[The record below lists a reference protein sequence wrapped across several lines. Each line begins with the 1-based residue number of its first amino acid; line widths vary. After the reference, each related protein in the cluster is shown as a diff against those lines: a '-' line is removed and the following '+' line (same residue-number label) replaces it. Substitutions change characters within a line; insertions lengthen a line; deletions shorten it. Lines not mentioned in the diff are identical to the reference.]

1 MYTEDDMIDEE
12 ELNDKVKIIG
22 IKIKWNN
29 IKV

>member
-12 ELNDKVKIIG
+12 ELNDKVKIIV

>member
-22 IKIKWNN
+22 IKIKWNS